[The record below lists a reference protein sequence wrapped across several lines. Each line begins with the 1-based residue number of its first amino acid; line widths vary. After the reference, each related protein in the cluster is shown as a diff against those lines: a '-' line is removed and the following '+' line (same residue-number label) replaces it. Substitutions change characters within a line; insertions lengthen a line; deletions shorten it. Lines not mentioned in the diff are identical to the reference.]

1 MKEFDEVMMQI
12 PSENY
17 SKEAEE
23 MAAALFSKLIPILAE
38 KDQGAAN
45 LIMQHPGVFV
55 RPLARRFETKN
66 HCDANIKELRR
77 VDLANKIS
85 DAEESGDEELTHDV
99 LEEISDLLRG

>member
-1 MKEFDEVMMQI
+1 MKAFDEVMMQT
-12 PSENY
+12 PSANY
-17 SKEAEE
+17 SREAEE

-38 KDQGAAN
+38 KDQGTAN
-45 LIMQHPGVFV
+45 LIMQHPGVFI

-66 HCDANIKELRR
+66 NCDTNIKEQRR

-85 DAEESGDEELTHDV
+85 DAEESGDENLTHGV